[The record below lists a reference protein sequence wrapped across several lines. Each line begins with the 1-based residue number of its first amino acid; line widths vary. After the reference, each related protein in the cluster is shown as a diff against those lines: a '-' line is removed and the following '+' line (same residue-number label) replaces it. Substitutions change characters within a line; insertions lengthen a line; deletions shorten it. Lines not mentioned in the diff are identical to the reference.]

1 MGRECALRHAACVL
15 GGFARAADGKLPEG
29 KVTSVTLLGSQGNLK
44 FTQDAEGLKIQLPA
58 RGDLNYAFA
67 FKITG
72 LKTNPAEPPVP
83 AVMADLR

>member
-1 MGRECALRHAACVL
+1 M
-15 GGFARAADGKLPEG
+15 
-29 KVTSVTLLGSQGNLK
+29 TLLGSQGNLK